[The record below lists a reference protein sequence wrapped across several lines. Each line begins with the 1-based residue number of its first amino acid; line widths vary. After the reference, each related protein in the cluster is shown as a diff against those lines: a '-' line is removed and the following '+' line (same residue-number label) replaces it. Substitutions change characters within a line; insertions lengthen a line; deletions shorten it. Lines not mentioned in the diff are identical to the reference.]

1 MYQDYQP
8 QQQPQLNPQ
17 DLLYPYEQPQFNNAP
32 VFSNAPASVIKP
44 ATPVNPAPVSSVPAN
59 QSEAAPVIGANFF
72 TQMPRTEA
80 EAYAFCRRVATSM
93 FCPKAF
99 KPEQFLKKIQTY
111 EKDEAKARALAL
123 EESIG
128 NIFVCF
134 MYGCSLELQPLQALQ
149 GIAVVNGIPSLYGDL
164 LYAICKSRAKVQVT
178 ESWDDNN
185 KVAYCRVERP
195 GYQPVEQSFGF
206 NDAIF
211 AGLMVQD
218 PKTGYLRGN
227 KEGPWSAYPKRMCQ
241 MRARSLA
248 LRDQCPDLLRGLAIY
263 EEAADI
269 PAEQAESSEQAE
281 VPEKRRRRTKAEII
295 ASQIQIQKE
304 MQQRNAEM
312 QQEQIPPINEPPADA
327 HAQDMLNKYGDM

>member
-1 MYQDYQP
+1 MYQQDYQDYQP
-8 QQQPQLNPQ
+8 VTPQ
-17 DLLYPYEQPQFNNAP
+17 DLLYRDPQPQFNNAP
-32 VFSNAPASVIKP
+32 AFATPKASVP
-44 ATPVNPAPVSSVPAN
+44 AAPVNPAPVSSVPAN

-99 KPEQFLKKIQTY
+99 KPENFLKKVQAY

>member
-1 MYQDYQP
+1 MYQQDYQDYQP
-8 QQQPQLNPQ
+8 VTPQ
-17 DLLYPYEQPQFNNAP
+17 DLLYRDPQPQFNNAP
-32 VFSNAPASVIKP
+32 VFSNAPASVP
-44 ATPVNPAPVSSVPAN
+44 ATPVNPAPVSSAPAN

-99 KPEQFLKKIQTY
+99 KPENFLKKVQAY

-178 ESWDDNN
+178 ENWDDNN

-269 PAEQAESSEQAE
+269 PAEQTEFSEQAE
-281 VPEKRRRRTKAEII
+281 APEKRRRRTKAEII

-304 MQQRNAEM
+304 MQQRNAEIQ